1 MNFEKEY
8 DLEKLVNNCLDLLSI
23 QRLDGT
29 VLQVNPSFERV
40 LGWTEEELVGK
51 QPFHLLHPDDEQAT
65 FQEFEKLNRG
75 LPTLSF
81 QNRFRCKDG
90 SYKFFSWTAFP
101 DLTAGLIYVTG
112 RDISELVETN
122 QKVNQLAA
130 DLKEANDQLLE
141 QAYRDPL
148 TRLKNRR
155 AFNED
160 MNCIVHQSLTKG
172 NSLSL
177 LMIDVDYFK
186 DYNDQFGHPA
196 GDQVLIDLS
205 SLLTQTLRQ
214 HDVIARYGGEEFIV
228 AMPETSETAAIQI
241 AERLL
246 QIIREFSWKRRSVTI
261 SIGVSTLS
269 RNQISQIENNVHLMN
284 LIESADRALYHS
296 KMTGRDRA
304 THSSRIVS
312 ESQSL

>member
-1 MNFEKEY
+1 MNRENEYNHEKFFNY
-8 DLEKLVNNCLDLLSI
+8 SLDLHAI
-23 QRLDGT
+23 QRMDG
-29 VLQVNPSFERV
+29 VILQINQSFQRV
-40 LGWTEEELVGK
+40 MGWTNEDLQGRTH
-51 QPFHLLHPDDEQAT
+51 FHLLHPDDVESSLK
-65 FQEFEKLNRG
+65 EFEQLNEG
-75 LPTLSF
+75 VSHLSIE
-81 QNRFRCKDG
+81 NRCRCSDG
-90 SYKFFSWTAFP
+90 TYKYFSWTAFP
-101 DLTAGLIYVTG
+101 DMESGRIYVTG
-112 RDISELVETN
+112 RDITELVETN
-122 QKVNQLAA
+122 LKVNQLAA

-141 QAYRDPL
+141 QAYSDPL

-155 AFNED
+155 AFNEN
-160 MNCIVHQSLTKG
+160 MNCIVHQSLIKG
-172 NSLSL
+172 HPLSL

-228 AMPETSETAAIQI
+228 AMPNTSEATAMQI
-241 AERLL
+241 AEGLL
-246 QIIREFSWKRRSVTI
+246 QIIREFPWKRRSVTI

-269 RNQISQIENNVHLMN
+269 GNQKSQIENNVHLMN

-296 KMTGRDRA
+296 KVTGKDRA